1 MPQSNL
7 IINASSDMEL
17 ATRKNALQ
25 AVNELS
31 TDQLKRVLKLVKS
44 PKALKYLSSDIQFAI
59 LSKFL

>member
-1 MPQSNL
+1 MPQSN
-7 IINASSDMEL
+7 IIVNATSEMEL

-44 PKALKYLSSDIQFAI
+44 PKAIKYLSSDIQFAI

>member
-1 MPQSNL
+1 MPQCNL
-7 IINASSDMEL
+7 TVSAASDMEL
-17 ATRKNALQ
+17 VTRKNALE
-25 AVNELS
+25 AVNSLS

>member
-1 MPQSNL
+1 MPQCNITVS
-7 IINASSDMEL
+7 AASDMEL
-17 ATRKNALQ
+17 TTRTNALQ
-25 AVNELS
+25 AVNSLT